1 MTSIGGNLILCQI
14 SKQLLI
20 ELILVIVCSH
30 VTKNYSKE
38 LCNLIISILDLEIQ
52 RAARMKK
59 ELHTVDRDPPH
70 GVSCW
75 LQTEDKLDVAK
86 NSLKRERN
94 EDNSEVI
101 SNKKLKH
108 DE

>member
-1 MTSIGGNLILCQI
+1 MFKERNS
-14 SKQLLI
+14 
-20 ELILVIVCSH
+20 
-30 VTKNYSKE
+30 SKE
-38 LCNLIISILDLEIQ
+38 LCNLIISILDLKIQ

-59 ELHTVDRDPPH
+59 ELQTLDREPPH

-75 LQTEDKLDVAK
+75 LQTENKLDVAK
-86 NSLKRERN
+86 HSSKRERD